1 MGGRDVSV
9 LDRATLLALRDDP
22 PRLGRLAAAARREAF
37 GVDVRVREL
46 PAQAPRPAPAT
57 IHRAGDWVR
66 ADAWPEPSTCK
77 PGDRIVCA
85 IEPEQAHAWVGYLS
99 TLAAAGDRIPT
110 DVSIAPCSAAPAG
123 THKLWLIAS
132 ARLALPAH
140 VRVEA
145 RHDLLGI
152 RVAQVALG
160 FGADTLSGPIEPDR
174 KLPLAGTTRP
184 NENTRAGLFALVE
197 QAGLTALDVEA

>member
-1 MGGRDVSV
+1 MNVPGPEQ
-9 LDRATLLALRDDP
+9 LLALRDDP
-22 PRLGRLAAAARREAF
+22 PRLGRLAARARREAF
-37 GVDVRVREL
+37 GPEVLVRASEDRRPEGW
-46 PAQAPRPAPAT
+46 PPRWPAPSRWHA
-57 IHRAGDWVR
+57 
-66 ADAWPEPSTCK
+66 
-77 PGDRIVCA
+77 GDRIVCEVA
-85 IEPEQAHAWVGYLS
+85 PGQAKAWVDYLQALAHAGSLP
-99 TLAAAGDRIPT
+99 ADC
-110 DVSIAPCSAAPAG
+110 SIAPHCREAAG

-197 QAGLTALDVEA
+197 QAGLTAVGMDAEATA

>member
-1 MGGRDVSV
+1 MSAPD
-9 LDRATLLALRDDP
+9 LLALRDDP
-22 PRLGRLAAAARREAF
+22 PRLGRLAAQARSAAFEA
-37 GVDVRVREL
+37 DVLVREV
-46 PAQAPRPAPAT
+46 PAPAPRPEVAALY
-57 IHRAGDWVR
+57 RDGDWSR
-66 ADAWPEPSTCK
+66 CDTWPAPSTWK
-77 PGDRIVCA
+77 AGDRIVCNVA
-85 IEPEQAHAWVGYLS
+85 PERANAWVEYLQSAGEVPAGCSLAPYS
-99 TLAAAGDRIPT
+99 TE
-110 DVSIAPCSAAPAG
+110 PAG
-123 THKLWLIAS
+123 THKLWLVAS
-132 ARLALPAH
+132 ARLALPPS

-197 QAGLTALDVEA
+197 QTGLSAVEVKASAP

>member
-1 MGGRDVSV
+1 MNAPNDDTGL
-9 LDRATLLALRDDP
+9 LDLRDDP
-22 PRLGRLAAAARREAF
+22 PRLGRLAAQTRREAF
-37 GVDVRVREL
+37 EAEVLVREV
-46 PAQAPRPAPAT
+46 PAPAPRPEVAALY
-57 IHRAGDWVR
+57 RDGDWLR
-66 ADAWPEPSTCK
+66 CEAWPAPDTWH
-77 PGDRIVCA
+77 PGDRVVCNVA
-85 IEPEQAHAWVGYLS
+85 PDQASAWVEYLGS
-99 TLAAAGDRIPT
+99 TAAIPEGC
-110 DVSIAPCSAAPAG
+110 SIAPYSSEPAG
-123 THKLWLIAS
+123 THKLWLVAS
-132 ARLALPAH
+132 ARLALPPH

-197 QAGLTALDVEA
+197 QTGLSAVEGKASAP